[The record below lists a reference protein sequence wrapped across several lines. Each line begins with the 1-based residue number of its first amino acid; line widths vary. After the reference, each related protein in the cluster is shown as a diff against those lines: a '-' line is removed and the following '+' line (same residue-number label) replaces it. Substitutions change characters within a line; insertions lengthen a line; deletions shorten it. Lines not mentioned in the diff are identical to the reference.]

1 MNDRENFIRWLNT
14 RIDDIDN
21 SVCPDNNNNIPIHF
35 NKAHELYDKVI
46 NTIQN
51 ENLMLNESA
60 KEHLFIRFAYFLY
73 ANSKNK

>member
-14 RIDDIDN
+14 KIDDIDN
-21 SVCPDNNNNIPIHF
+21 SGYPDNNNNIPLHF
-35 NKAHELYDKVI
+35 DKAQELYDKVI

-73 ANSKNK
+73 TNSKNK

>member
-21 SVCPDNNNNIPIHF
+21 SGYPNNNNIPLHF
-35 NKAHELYDKVI
+35 DKAQELYDKVI

-73 ANSKNK
+73 NNSKNK